1 MNNIVKFSDVTDK
14 IITIREQKVLLD
26 CDVAALYGVETRDI
40 NKSVK
45 NNPDKFPDGYII
57 FLSDKEKTE
66 VVENFHHLVNIKF
79 SPVLPKAFTKKG
91 CYTAYFVHST
101 SMLATIL
108 KSPQATQT
116 TIAIIEA
123 FDKLSE
129 LQEIVAELPETTD
142 EKQQKSL
149 VQRGGEIISDLIGN
163 NPKTSEEE
171 TSFEINLA
179 MVKFKHTV
187 KRKS

>member
-1 MNNIVKFSDVTDK
+1 MSNIVKFNDVTDK
-14 IITIREQKVLLD
+14 IITIRDEKVILD
-26 CDVAALYGVETRDI
+26 SDVAALYGVETRDI

-57 FLSDKEKTE
+57 SLSDKEKTE
-66 VVENFHHLVNIKF
+66 VVENFHHLKNIKF

-91 CYTAYFVHST
+91 CY
-101 SMLATIL
+101 MLATIL

-123 FDKLSE
+123 FEKLIE

-163 NPKTSEEE
+163 NLKTSEEE

-187 KRKS
+187 KRKNQK